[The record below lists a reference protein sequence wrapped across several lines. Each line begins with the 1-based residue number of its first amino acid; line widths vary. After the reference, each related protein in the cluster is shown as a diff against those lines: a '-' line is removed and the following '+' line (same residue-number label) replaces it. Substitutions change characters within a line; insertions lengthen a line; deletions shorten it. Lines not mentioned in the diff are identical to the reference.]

1 MNTGERIKKRRKELG
16 ISLDDVAL
24 AIRKNRVTVYRYEKG
39 SIEKIPTSVLI
50 PLAKVLSTTPD
61 YLIGDEENSQKEV
74 IEMNE
79 SKKDICYKLLGVLKS
94 TTHLHDLVDLEY
106 FKLGKDDEVVIAT
119 FSNGCSKKVNVSLD
133 SGIAMIA
140 DIVSQL

>member
-1 MNTGERIKKRRKELG
+1 MTVGERIKNRRKELG
-16 ISLDDVAL
+16 ISVDDIAL
-24 AIRKNRVTVYRYEKG
+24 AIGKNRATVYRYEKDL
-39 SIEKIPTSVLI
+39 IEKIPTSILI
-50 PLAKVLSTTPD
+50 PLAKVLNTTPD
-61 YLIGDEENSQKEV
+61 YLLGNEENSQKEV

-94 TTHLHDLVDLEY
+94 TNHLHDLVDLEY
-106 FKLGKDDEVVIAT
+106 YKLGKDDEVVIAT
-119 FSNGCSKKVNVSLD
+119 FSNGYSKKVNVSLD